1 MKADLM
7 TWVQRLV
14 GLVFL
19 IAALAL
25 AGAIFVQVRQAE
37 GIPPMP
43 IFLGLLGLSVLILLA
58 GACMALMSMAGSAR
72 RSADALHKMARQGG
86 GLATS
91 TVVGATTRPFSTPMT
106 EVVAESPEPQ
116 RPVAPTRP
124 LRPSG
129 RTLVAER

>member
-19 IAALAL
+19 IAVLAL

-58 GACMALMSMAGSAR
+58 GACMALMSMAGSAK
-72 RSADALHKMARQGG
+72 RSADALHRMARQGG
-86 GLATS
+86 GLATAP
-91 TVVGATTRPFSTPMT
+91 VAAATTRPFSTPMA
-106 EVVAESPEPQ
+106 EVVADAPEPQ
-116 RPVAPTRP
+116 RPVAPARP